1 MEALATMLGI
11 ANAGQGG
18 EDSDDMPGECA
29 ERTQHSQ
36 DPRQASRRE
45 MQAEIQALR
54 KELDLAQDFLHQN
67 RAQLRNGELA
77 RRNAEVSILKTAIAA
92 IMQEEN
98 IAVNALHQKLS
109 RTKQVAQR
117 VNGYLEELQ
126 NELGISVDNLKRQMP
141 ETLRFHE
148 MSDGSFESIT
158 TVTCNIDP
166 SAKTCEFVGAYSLCT
181 CVVVSRR
188 CRAMTDPRA
197 CAFLLF
203 A

>member
-1 MEALATMLGI
+1 MLGI

-67 RAQLRNGELA
+67 RAQLRRGELA
-77 RRNAEVSILKTAIAA
+77 RRNAEISILKTAISAH
-92 IMQEEN
+92 MQEEK
-98 IAVNALHQKLS
+98 IDVNAHHQTLS
-109 RTKQVAQR
+109 RAEQVGQR
-117 VNGYLEELQ
+117 VDCYLEEIQ
-126 NELGISVDNLKRQMP
+126 NELGISVDNLKRQVP

-148 MSDGSFESIT
+148 MSDGSFECIT
-158 TVTCNIDP
+158 TVTCNMDP
-166 SAKTCEFVGAYSLCT
+166 SAKTCEFVGAYSFCT

-188 CRAMTDPRA
+188 CRAMTDPKA